1 MELNGIPAGPVFLR
15 DLGTDEG
22 KFLKTRGHGHKLER
36 AKSLIERFPERR
48 WVLLGDSGQADAEL
62 YSEAARTYG
71 DRIAAIYIR
80 DVDPQADS
88 DRDLRVDGHI
98 QRVGASKV
106 PMLRVADSLT
116 IAEHA
121 ASLGLIA
128 NAARDPVAHEVQRDR
143 NRPELGEAAME
154 AIATPE
160 AAPSKPAD

>member
-1 MELNGIPAGPVFLR
+1 MLIDARMPTPDGAETIRRMRELPS
-15 DLGTDEG
+15 G
-22 KFLKTRGHGHKLER
+22 KRMR
-36 AKSLIERFPERR
+36 V
-48 WVLLGDSGQADAEL
+48 VLLTPRGDDAFG
-62 YSEAARTYG
+62 SAVG
-71 DRIAAIYIR
+71 
-80 DVDPQADS
+80 
-88 DRDLRVDGHI
+88 DLRVDGHI

-106 PMLRVADSLT
+106 PMLRVADSRA